1 MDERGQALLDKCEIC
16 CLLCQRASARWS
28 LLKFIF
34 NIPLILTSSIMC
46 VMNSMS
52 TEEVSMKMPNV
63 IVNGVSVFV
72 MSINNNLKCAEKFE
86 LFKSLSNSYL
96 ALAHAIES
104 YDEDSLT
111 REKINELTEKYDVLV
126 GNTPFEDIPNSIK
139 NTVIQ
144 INAGRAMP
152 MHLNGG
158 FYGKK
163 RDSKELSS
171 VRASIV

>member
-1 MDERGQALLDKCEIC
+1 MEERAQALLDKCEIC
-16 CLLCQRASARWS
+16 CLLCQKASARWS

-52 TEEVSMKMPNV
+52 TAEVSMKMPNV

-126 GNTPFEDIPNSIK
+126 GGTPFEDVPNSIK
-139 NTVIQ
+139 TQVIQ
-144 INAGRAMP
+144 MNAGRAMP
-152 MHLNGG
+152 LHLNGG

>member
-1 MDERGQALLDKCEIC
+1 MDDRAQALLDKCEIC
-16 CLLCQRASARWS
+16 CLLCQKASARWS
-28 LLKFIF
+28 LLKFVF

-104 YDEDSLT
+104 YDEGALT

-126 GNTPFEDIPNSIK
+126 GSTPFEDIPNSIK

-144 INAGRAMP
+144 MNAGRSMP
-152 MHLNGG
+152 LHLNGG

-163 RDSKELSS
+163 RDSTELSS
-171 VRASIV
+171 IKASIV